1 MNKWD
6 MRFLNLAKV
15 IGSYSKD
22 PSTQCGCVI
31 TKGNEIVSTGF
42 NGYPRDVKDSLLEDS
57 REIKLAKTIHA
68 EVNAILFAKRDL
80 TDHTLYVT
88 PIPPCGPCSA
98 VIVQTGITRVV
109 VGRIRDLDISRWYE
123 TCKVG
128 MDMFDQ
134 ADVKWEIVELC

>member
-6 MRFLNLAKV
+6 LRFLNLAKA
-15 IGSYSKD
+15 IASYSKD

-42 NGYPRDVKDSLLEDS
+42 NGYPRGVLDNLVEDP
-57 REIKLAKTIHA
+57 RHVKLAKMIHA
-68 EVNAILFAKRDL
+68 EVNAILFAKKDL
-80 TDHTLYVT
+80 TGHTLYIT
-88 PIPPCGPCSA
+88 PIPPCGPCAA

-109 VGRIRDLDISRWYE
+109 VGQIVGLDISRWNE
-123 TCKVG
+123 SCEIG

-134 ADVKWEIVELC
+134 SGISWEIVNLC